1 MEAVGDVSPS
11 SDTGFIGAP
20 SIILETGLP
29 VTACTIGVEQKRKRK
44 TEVKGFSGSLVGLFI
59 LLFCLFFQKIKQ
71 VHFRNKVNKLANT
84 FFGRVDLGI
93 GMHFSW
99 DSLLKGGT
107 HFHFFVRLQWRETG

>member
-44 TEVKGFSGSLVGLFI
+44 TEVKGFKQGFSGWPFYRTQVSLVRSLCPDVRPSVCLSVRHLVETK
-59 LLFCLFFQKIKQ
+59 LL
-71 VHFRNKVNKLANT
+71 
-84 FFGRVDLGI
+84 
-93 GMHFSW
+93 
-99 DSLLKGGT
+99 
-107 HFHFFVRLQWRETG
+107 